1 MNGATIINKEKI
13 LLLSGY
19 DAASHRFWREQ
30 ITSGLPQYEWTQVV
44 LADRF
49 FSWRARG
56 NALTFAFEHQ
66 DTLQKY
72 YDCIIAT
79 SMVDLTNL
87 RGFVPHLAN
96 IPTLVYF
103 HENQFD
109 YPNHAF
115 NKMDQNIVN
124 LQLTSIYNSLSANK
138 VLFNSNYNRATFFS
152 GANALLNKLPDGIPK
167 GLLDKVEKNAQVLSV
182 PIEDC
187 IEYDVEKAHLP
198 KNKPIQVVW
207 NHRWEY
213 DKQPEVL
220 FNALELLKADGI
232 DFKLHVLGQSFRKIP
247 DCFSSAKE
255 LFCEEIETWGYQPRE
270 KYLQILAES
279 DLVISTALHDFQG
292 LSMLEAMARG
302 CLPVAPNRV
311 AYPEY
316 ISQEHLYSVSETID
330 ESQALYQKLVE
341 LIGKFNNNERGLEN
355 SNPANNK
362 ITPIESYF
370 QSNLIAEYHSQ
381 IDELIR
387 NN

>member
-1 MNGATIINKEKI
+1 MNKTKI

-56 NALTFAFEHQ
+56 NALTFAFEHR
-66 DTLQKY
+66 DILQKN

-87 RGFVPHLAN
+87 KGFVPHLAN

-109 YPNHAF
+109 YPNHSS

-124 LQLTSIYNSLSANK
+124 LQLTSIYNSLSADR
-138 VLFNSNYNRATFFS
+138 VLFNSNYNRTTFFN
-152 GANALLNKLPDGIPK
+152 GANVLLNKLPDGIPK
-167 GLLDKVEKNAQVLSV
+167 RLLDKVGGSAQVVAV
-182 PIEDC
+182 PIED
-187 IEYDVEKAHLP
+187 IIKTKTPP
-198 KNKPIQVVW
+198 KNKRIQIVW

-220 FNALELLKADGI
+220 FKALELLKADAI
-232 DFKLHVLGQSFRKIP
+232 DFKLHVLGQSFRKVP

-255 LFCEEIETWGYQPRE
+255 FFCEEIETWGYQPRE
-270 KYLQILAES
+270 KYLQILSES
-279 DLVISTALHDFQG
+279 DLVVSTALHDFQG
-292 LSMLEAMARG
+292 LSMLEAIARG
-302 CLPVAPNRV
+302 CHPVAPNRV

-316 ISQEHLYSVSETID
+316 ISQEHLYPVSETID
-330 ESQALYQKLVE
+330 EFQSLYQKLVE
-341 LIGKFNNNERGLEN
+341 LIEKFNNNERGLEN
-355 SNPANNK
+355 SNLANNK

-370 QSNLIAEYHSQ
+370 QSNLIAEYQSQ
-381 IDELIR
+381 IEELIR
-387 NN
+387 FS